1 MVQKDE
7 SERSLKRDGVD
18 QMRTVLR
25 PFCQNGR
32 SSFIHDRAFSV
43 YFHSEENSKINL
55 GYIAV
60 KSCLA
65 AIVSVESRSRIALV
79 TVAS

>member
-1 MVQKDE
+1 MVQKNE
-7 SERSLKRDGVD
+7 SEPSLKRDGVD
-18 QMRTVLR
+18 QMLR
-25 PFCQNGR
+25 PFSQNGR
-32 SSFIHDRAFSV
+32 SSCIHDRAFSV
-43 YFHSEENSKINL
+43 YFHLEENSKINL